1 MQYSYIEEFDAA
13 MRVVA
18 TLAIAQEHTLT
29 YFAEMQ
35 AREEMEAAAAL
46 AIEQTYNDQSL
57 EELGVN
63 ADDAPAALT
72 VAAQTPV
79 IGIPARQPARIPF
92 CVCRD
97 KWHTTATGT

>member
-13 MRVVA
+13 MRAVA
-18 TLAIAQEHTLT
+18 TLE
-29 YFAEMQ
+29 
-35 AREEMEAAAAL
+35 
-46 AIEQTYNDQSL
+46 IEQTYNDQSL
-57 EELGVN
+57 EEMGAI
-63 ADDAPAALT
+63 ADDAAAVIPAA
-72 VAAQTPV
+72 VQNPV